1 MAAIVAIS
9 FALRRDILSGPPG
22 GGRRRAVI
30 LTMKR
35 REFITFIGGATVA
48 ASATVRAQQSAKIRR
63 IGLLETVSPSSN
75 TGNLDALR
83 QGLHELG
90 YVESRDYVL
99 EYRSA
104 DGDGRRF
111 PALADELVRLGVD
124 LIVTRGT
131 PAARAAKN
139 ATESIPIVM
148 AAIGEPLG
156 MGVVASLA
164 RPGGNV
170 TGLSAFV
177 TELAGKRVELLRE
190 LRQGSSSAAFFHNM
204 SNPVVPQ
211 QWEETQKAAHMLG
224 IEVFLLDVRTKDE
237 IPRAFE
243 TASARRVDTLLV
255 GIDAL
260 IQEHR
265 QLIADLAAE
274 HRLAAIYPSK
284 EFVDVGGLM
293 AYGVS
298 YPDLYFRAAT
308 LIDKIFR
315 GAKAGDLPVEQ
326 PTKLELIINMKAAKA
341 LGLNV
346 PPTLLARA
354 DEVIE

>member
-1 MAAIVAIS
+1 MQ
-9 FALRRDILSGPPG
+9 
-22 GGRRRAVI
+22 
-30 LTMKR
+30 R
-35 REFITFIGGATVA
+35 REFIILLGGAVI
-48 ASATVRAQQSAKIRR
+48 ASGSARAQHAAKSHR
-63 IGLLETVSPSSN
+63 IGILETVSPRLN
-75 TGNLDALR
+75 MENLEALR
-83 QGLHELG
+83 RGLRELG
-90 YVESRDYVL
+90 YVENQNYVL

-104 DGDGRRF
+104 DGDAGRF

-139 ATESIPIVM
+139 ATEAIPIVM

-177 TELAGKRVELLRE
+177 TELAGKRVELLKE
-190 LRQGSSSAAFFHNM
+190 LQPGKPSAAFFHNM
-204 SNPVVPQ
+204 GNPVVPQ
-211 QWEETQKAAHMLG
+211 QWEETKKAALTLG
-224 IEVFLLDVRTKDE
+224 IEVVLLDVRTRDD

-243 TASARRVDTLLV
+243 VAGAHRVDTLLV
-255 GIDAL
+255 GVDAL
-260 IQEHR
+260 IQEYR
-265 QLIADLAAE
+265 QLITELAAKYQ
-274 HRLAAIYPSK
+274 LAAIYPSR
-284 EFVDVGGLM
+284 EFVDAGGLM

-298 YPDLYFRAAT
+298 YPDLYFRSAT

-315 GAKAGDLPVEQ
+315 GANPGDLPVEQ
-326 PTKLELIINMKAAKA
+326 PTKLELIIDLKVAKA
-341 LGLNV
+341 LGLNI

-354 DEVIE
+354 DVVIE